1 MNMMMSMMFYPF
13 DRAGEQYRGNA
24 VKGKPLYMYQNPDY
38 VNAPILNNLQR
49 NMSGTMEFGDR
60 FSIGNKAFQNMN
72 FNKFLESYIAMYVA
86 NKDALKP
93 TK

>member
-1 MNMMMSMMFYPF
+1 
-13 DRAGEQYRGNA
+13 
-24 VKGKPLYMYQNPDY
+24 
-38 VNAPILNNLQR
+38 
-49 NMSGTMEFGDR
+49 MSGTMEFGDR